1 MEETYLSIAVTQG
14 VTKAEA
20 KAAAARSTAKY
31 CRVQCC
37 CSLILITSVILMI
50 VRVYRLNLMDR

>member
-1 MEETYLSIAVTQG
+1 MAVTQG

-50 VRVYRLNLMDR
+50 VRVYRLNLIDR